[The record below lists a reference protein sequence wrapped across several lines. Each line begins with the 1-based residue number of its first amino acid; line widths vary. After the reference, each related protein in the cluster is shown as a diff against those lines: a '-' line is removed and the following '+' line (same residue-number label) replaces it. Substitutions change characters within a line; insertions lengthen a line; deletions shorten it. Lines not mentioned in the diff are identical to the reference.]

1 MKPITI
7 KITKKPPRNPLH
19 HPTMIK
25 KFKPQVFSDSR
36 QEDLAILEQ
45 QEALQELSNDND
57 LEDPKET
64 ETIYE
69 E

>member
-1 MKPITI
+1 MTNKLN
-7 KITKKPPRNPLH
+7 TKPRNPLVL
-19 HPTMIK
+19 PMIK
-25 KFKPQVFSDSR
+25 RHSSPQIFSDTR
-36 QEDLAILEQ
+36 REDLENLEK